1 MVIVGTAPVTRKPG
15 CLPGKLGQY
24 KNGRNNANMMPP
36 EGMATRSPSLEDV
49 LANETQLTAEG
60 DYNNG
65 SLSFEVVLDPGD
77 NREYRNGPRR
87 DSNNKMIKDM
97 PQFMKMAPLNFM

>member
-1 MVIVGTAPVTRKPG
+1 
-15 CLPGKLGQY
+15 
-24 KNGRNNANMMPP
+24 MMSP

-77 NREYRNGPRR
+77 NREYRNGPSRE
-87 DSNNKMIKDM
+87 
-97 PQFMKMAPLNFM
+97 

>member
-1 MVIVGTAPVTRKPG
+1 
-15 CLPGKLGQY
+15 
-24 KNGRNNANMMPP
+24 MMPP
-36 EGMATRSPSLEDV
+36 KGMATRSPSLEDV
-49 LANETQLTAEG
+49 LANEIQLTAEG

-77 NREYRNGPRR
+77 NREYRNGPSR
-87 DSNNKMIKDM
+87 DSNDKMIKDM